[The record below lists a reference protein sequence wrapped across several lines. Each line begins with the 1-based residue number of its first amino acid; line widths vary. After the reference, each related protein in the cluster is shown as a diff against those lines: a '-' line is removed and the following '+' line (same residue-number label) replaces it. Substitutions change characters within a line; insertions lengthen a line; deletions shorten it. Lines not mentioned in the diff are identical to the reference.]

1 MKYLGFLL
9 LFISPLYGQI
19 SDDFSDGNFTE
30 NPTWFGKREH
40 FEITPEKK
48 TPPEST

>member
-19 SDDFSDGNFTE
+19 SDDFPMVILQKIQLGLE
-30 NPTWFGKREH
+30 NVNTLKLLP
-40 FEITPEKK
+40 KK
-48 TPPEST
+48 NYA